1 MKENPFLSEIQKNE
15 IEKIVEE
22 IRKVFPDIELPNYER
37 NISTLNIVMA
47 TSETDNNL
55 KELTSYYD
63 GVKNQIII
71 DDTRTDDPDFK
82 YDLIISVLHMI
93 SSRYDYEN
101 KVLYDGYSV
110 NGQGKVLNDVLLHS
124 IANSIFVKY
133 IVEED

>member
-1 MKENPFLSEIQKNE
+1 MKENPFLSEIQKSE

-22 IRKVFPDIELPNYER
+22 IRKVFPDIELPNYEK

-71 DDTRTDDPDFK
+71 DDTKGDDPDFK

-93 SSRYDYEN
+93 SSKYDYEN
-101 KVLYDGYSV
+101 KVLYDGYSI
-110 NGQGKVLNDVLLHS
+110 NGQGKVLNDAILHS